1 MAYVTRVRRERVSVD
16 ELVRR
21 AQAEEETR
29 RAAAGGGAH
38 RVHAARVRR
47 RCRLVAFGAVVVFLA
62 SFGRPTGAVALPDV
76 RPIPP
81 ATAAGR

>member
-21 AQAEEETR
+21 VQAEEEAR
-29 RAAAGGGAH
+29 PAGGGRH
-38 RVHAARVRR
+38 RLHAARVRR

-62 SFGRPTGAVALPDV
+62 FVGRPVGAVALPGAGPSV
-76 RPIPP
+76 PP

>member
-16 ELVRR
+16 ELLRR
-21 AQAEEETR
+21 VHAEDEAR
-29 RAAAGGGAH
+29 RAAADGRP

-81 ATAAGR
+81 STAAGR